1 MHAAAAS
8 WLDPATLLT
17 TFGTAFLW
25 VSVAFVFIECGLL
38 FPFLPGDSLLFA
50 IGLFVSNGQLHL
62 PLGLVLPVL
71 FVAAI
76 AGNAAGYEIG
86 RAAGPALYRR
96 DGRFVNA
103 EHLSRSHAFFERHG
117 SKALVLGR
125 FVPIVRTFITV
136 VAGASRMSRRH
147 FLTWSAVGAAI
158 WVTALTLLGYYLGRV
173 VPGLQSRIDLV
184 VVGLVVL
191 SLVPVAIEWL
201 RHRRRVPGSRA
212 TQPTQGSSPGS
223 FSPDA
228 SATRPS
234 TTSPWTV
241 DASTT
246 DPSTTDPSTTTREAA
261 SSPAPRHRHDEGHW

>member
-1 MHAAAAS
+1 MHANAAS

-17 TFGTAFLW
+17 RFGTAFLW

-62 PLGLVLPVL
+62 PLGVVLPVL

-103 EHLSRSHAFFERHG
+103 EHLNRSHAFFERHG

-147 FLTWSAVGAAI
+147 FLTWSAVGAAV

-173 VPGLQSRIDLV
+173 FPGLQSRIDLV

-191 SLVPVAIEWL
+191 SVVPVAIEWL
-201 RHRRRVPGSRA
+201 RHRRRVSTSRA
-212 TQPTQGSSPGS
+212 TRSTMSSAAGPVSADTSTFDSSP
-223 FSPDA
+223 
-228 SATRPS
+228 
-234 TTSPWTV
+234 
-241 DASTT
+241 
-246 DPSTTDPSTTTREAA
+246 TTREAA
-261 SSPAPRHRHDEGHW
+261 SSPAPLRHDEGQW

>member
-1 MHAAAAS
+1 MHASAAS

-17 TFGTAFLW
+17 RFGTAFLW
-25 VSVAFVFIECGLL
+25 VSLAFVFIECGLL

-50 IGLFVSNGQLHL
+50 IGLFVSNGALHL
-62 PLGLVLPVL
+62 PLAVVLPVL
-71 FVAAI
+71 FIAAI

-103 EHLSRSHAFFERHG
+103 EHLNRSHEFFERHG

-158 WVTALTLLGYYLGRV
+158 WVTALTLLGYYLGRAF
-173 VPGLQSRIDLV
+173 PGLESRIDLV
-184 VVGLVVL
+184 VIGLVVL
-191 SLVPVAIEWL
+191 SVVPIAIEWL
-201 RHRRRVPGSRA
+201 RHRRRSPA
-212 TQPTQGSSPGS
+212 QPAAPAIPDSSP
-223 FSPDA
+223 
-228 SATRPS
+228 
-234 TTSPWTV
+234 
-241 DASTT
+241 
-246 DPSTTDPSTTTREAA
+246 TTREAA
-261 SSPAPRHRHDEGHW
+261 SNRAPKHSIDEGQW